1 MSLCFSYEFQ
11 KDVIFG
17 LRNGNNVSNWP
28 NNIGDKVRKKDKQNN
43 FSNSPYIISSFSL
56 LY

>member
-17 LRNGNNVSNWP
+17 LCNGNNVSNWP
-28 NNIGDKVRKKDKQNN
+28 NNIGDKVSKKDKQIN
-43 FSNSPYIISSFSL
+43 FSDSPSL
-56 LY
+56 

>member
-17 LRNGNNVSNWP
+17 LCNGNNVSNWP
-28 NNIGDKVRKKDKQNN
+28 NNIGGKVSKKDKQIN
-43 FSNSPYIISSFSL
+43 FSDSPSL
-56 LY
+56 

>member
-1 MSLCFSYEFQ
+1 MSLCFSNEFQ

-43 FSNSPYIISSFSL
+43 FSNSPSL
-56 LY
+56 